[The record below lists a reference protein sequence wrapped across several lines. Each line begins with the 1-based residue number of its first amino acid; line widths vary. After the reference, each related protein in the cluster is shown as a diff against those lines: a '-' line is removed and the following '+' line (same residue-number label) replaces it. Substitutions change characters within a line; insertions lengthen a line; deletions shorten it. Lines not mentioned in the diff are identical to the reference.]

1 MVAIM
6 ILNWNGWQDSIAC
19 LESLS
24 KIDYDE
30 FFVVLGDNGS
40 TNNSKKEISS
50 FCNLR
55 RLDSNWIKIGDPL
68 PEIANRKVY
77 LYDLQSNYGFAKG
90 NNILIQL
97 AARHN
102 PDYYLLLNNDTEVEP
117 DFLTKLINYQRT
129 HNRIKVLT
137 PIIYYYGDKP
147 RIWNAGGRLLWGIRK
162 YHYADS
168 TDVRAREKEF
178 IPCSFITGCALF
190 CTQDVLLENNK
201 LFTESFFHGE
211 EDFDFSLR
219 MKDKGIKMGCVTSS
233 VIYHKVG
240 RSSGSIGNKIQRL
253 NNLLF
258 QTPAFSPKSDKCS
271 RSQYLQPFWMQCS
284 NVFRQ
289 WRRMSSQLPPS
300 GINRT
305 SSFCQWRSCFRR
317 FSMSAMSCS
326 QEYTNFN

>member
-24 KIDYDE
+24 KIDYNE
-30 FFVVLGDNGS
+30 YFVILGDNGS
-40 TNNSKKEISS
+40 TNPSKE
-50 FCNLR
+50 
-55 RLDSNWIKIGDPL
+55 RLSAYCEANGQNAYWNKIEKPL
-68 PEIANRKVY
+68 PEIVNRKIF

-90 NNILIQL
+90 NNILIEL
-97 AARHN
+97 AAIHN

-117 DFLTKLINYQRT
+117 DFLTKLINYQRS

-137 PIIYYYGDKP
+137 PIIYYYGDKT

-219 MKDKGIKMGCVTSS
+219 MKDKGIRMGCVTSS

-240 RSSGSIGNKIQRL
+240 RSSGSIGNKIGLTYCYYLNRFIDLRHHFSFLSFYSFIIVYFPYVVRL
-253 NNLLF
+253 L
-258 QTPAFSPKSDKCS
+258 
-271 RSQYLQPFWMQCS
+271 
-284 NVFRQ
+284 
-289 WRRMSSQLPPS
+289 SSQ
-300 GINRT
+300 GITIYNAIKFYWSVLFESHKINTVSREK
-305 SSFCQWRSCFRR
+305 FLEC
-317 FSMSAMSCS
+317 A
-326 QEYTNFN
+326 NKKNI

>member
-1 MVAIM
+1 MVAII
-6 ILNWNGWQDSIAC
+6 ILNWNGWQDTIAC

-24 KIDYDE
+24 KIDYNE
-30 FFVVLGDNGS
+30 YFVILGDNGS
-40 TNNSKKEISS
+40 TNPSKE
-50 FCNLR
+50 
-55 RLDSNWIKIGDPL
+55 RLSAYCEANGQNAYWNKIEKPL
-68 PEIANRKVY
+68 PEIVNRKIF

-90 NNILIQL
+90 NNLLIQL

-117 DFLTKLINYQRT
+117 DFLTKLINYQRS

-137 PIIYYYGDKP
+137 PIIYYYDDKT

-219 MKDKGIKMGCVTSS
+219 MKDKGIKMGCVASS

-240 RSSGSIGNKIQRL
+240 RSSGSIGNKIGLTYCYYLNRFINLRHHLSVLSFYSFIIVYFPYVIRL
-253 NNLLF
+253 L
-258 QTPAFSPKSDKCS
+258 
-271 RSQYLQPFWMQCS
+271 
-284 NVFRQ
+284 
-289 WRRMSSQLPPS
+289 SSQGLT
-300 GINRT
+300 IYEAI
-305 SSFCQWRSCFRR
+305 R
-317 FSMSAMSCS
+317 FYWKVLIESHKIDEVTYKKFLKCANKKSI
-326 QEYTNFN
+326 

>member
-1 MVAIM
+1 M

-24 KIDYDE
+24 KSDYDE

-40 TNNSKKEISS
+40 TNNSKEEISS

-55 RLDSNWIKIGDPL
+55 GIDSNWIKIGDTL

-97 AARHN
+97 VATHK

-117 DFLTKLINYQRT
+117 GFLTELINYQSSHT
-129 HNRIKVLT
+129 CIKVLT
-137 PIIYYYGDKP
+137 PLIYYYSDKT

-168 TDVRAREKEF
+168 TDVGAKEKEF
-178 IPCSFITGCALF
+178 IPCSFVTGCALL

-233 VIYHKVG
+233 IIYHKVG
-240 RSSGSIGNKIQRL
+240 RSSGSIGNKIGLTYCYYLNRFINLRHHLSVLSFYSFIIVYFPYVIRL
-253 NNLLF
+253 L
-258 QTPAFSPKSDKCS
+258 
-271 RSQYLQPFWMQCS
+271 
-284 NVFRQ
+284 
-289 WRRMSSQLPPS
+289 SSQGLT
-300 GINRT
+300 IYEAI
-305 SSFCQWRSCFRR
+305 R
-317 FSMSAMSCS
+317 FYWKVLIESHKIDEVTYKKFLECANKKSI
-326 QEYTNFN
+326 

>member
-24 KIDYDE
+24 KSDYDE

-40 TNNSKKEISS
+40 TNNSKEEISS

-55 RLDSNWIKIGDPL
+55 GIDSNWIKIGDTL

-97 AARHN
+97 VATHK

-117 DFLTKLINYQRT
+117 GFLTELINYQSSHT
-129 HNRIKVLT
+129 CIKVLT
-137 PIIYYYGDKP
+137 PLIYYYSDKT

-168 TDVRAREKEF
+168 TDVGAKEKEF
-178 IPCSFITGCALF
+178 IPCSFVTGCALL

-233 VIYHKVG
+233 IIYHKVG
-240 RSSGSIGNKIQRL
+240 RSSGSIGNKIGLTYCYYLNRFIDLRHHLNFLSFYSFIIVYLPYVVRL
-253 NNLLF
+253 L
-258 QTPAFSPKSDKCS
+258 
-271 RSQYLQPFWMQCS
+271 
-284 NVFRQ
+284 
-289 WRRMSSQLPPS
+289 SSQGLTIYNAFKFYWS
-300 GINRT
+300 VLIESHKIDIVSHEKFLECVNKK
-305 SSFCQWRSCFRR
+305 SI
-317 FSMSAMSCS
+317 
-326 QEYTNFN
+326 